1 MTEFIVS
8 LVVIFGAIRIYHWY
22 EKRTPITKR
31 FTWGEAM
38 IATTY
43 VFGMLFMANG
53 VVPHFWLQWADSGL
67 QWRADVILQG
77 PHIPFIS
84 PSLDVFDPEGNLV
97 GTEPL
102 GIIASQQDGGW
113 FPFRIPYLIIRD
125 LVSVLI
131 YNVFLGAT
139 IFYWH
144 HWQSR
149 ATRIEEEAKTVDPPS
164 EFGRP
169 LIREGA
175 R

>member
-8 LVVIFGAIRIYHWY
+8 LVVMGLSIGVYHWY
-22 EKRTPITKR
+22 EKRTPLDKR

-38 IATTY
+38 IAATY
-43 VFGMLFMANG
+43 VFYMFFWIYG

-77 PHIPFIS
+77 PHIPGIS
-84 PSLDVFDPEGNLV
+84 NSIDVFDDAGNLI
-97 GTEPL
+97 GSEGL
-102 GIIASQQDGGW
+102 GVIASQQDGGW
-113 FPFRIPYLIIRD
+113 FPFRIPYLVIRD
-125 LVSVLI
+125 IVAVLI
-131 YNVFLGAT
+131 HIVLLGAN
-139 IFYWH
+139 IWYWN
-144 HWQSR
+144 HWQTR
-149 ATRIEEEAKTVDPPS
+149 AARAEAVEKQVEAPS

>member
-8 LVVIFGAIRIYHWY
+8 LIVMFLSIGVYHWY
-22 EKRTPITKR
+22 EARTPVDKR

-38 IATTY
+38 IASTY
-43 VFGMLFMANG
+43 VFYMFFWVYG
-53 VVPHFWLQWADSGL
+53 VVPHFWLQWADAGL

-77 PHIPFIS
+77 PHIPGLS
-84 PSLDVFDPEGNLV
+84 GEG
-97 GTEPL
+97 L

-113 FPFRIPYLIIRD
+113 FPFRIPYIVIRD
-125 LVSVLI
+125 IIAVLLH
-131 YNVFLGAT
+131 VVLLGAN
-139 IFYWH
+139 IWYWN
-144 HWQSR
+144 HWQTR
-149 ATRIEEEAKTVDPPS
+149 AARAEKAEQAVEAPS